1 MGVSGKDICMPIKA
15 KWQFTFWQQQCTLER
30 AAERTLVGSE
40 HIASKQDERFSLLLL
55 LEKLGIKKNK
65 FETVLIVNS
74 VLTVLFIFLNFAIFE
89 NAQARHD

>member
-1 MGVSGKDICMPIKA
+1 MGKIYKYACQLKLSGSSRFGNNNALLREQESVPR
-15 KWQFTFWQQQCTLER
+15 FR
-30 AAERTLVGSE
+30 SE
-40 HIASKQDERFSLLLL
+40 HIASKQDERSSLLLL

>member
-1 MGVSGKDICMPIKA
+1 MGKLYACQLKLSGSSRFGNNNALLREQESVPR
-15 KWQFTFWQQQCTLER
+15 LR
-30 AAERTLVGSE
+30 SE
-40 HIASKQDERFSLLLL
+40 HIASKQDERSSLLLL

>member
-1 MGVSGKDICMPIKA
+1 MSGKDICMPIKA

-30 AAERTLVGSE
+30 GGKRTLFR
-40 HIASKQDERFSLLLL
+40 SKQDERSSLLLL

-65 FETVLIVNS
+65 FKTVLIVNS